1 MAILREA
8 PFSLPGSGQSPVPPR
23 PFLEL
28 GAGLAGLQLSKQSA
42 EAAEGLQLAWR
53 ASRRAESKS
62 FPRPWCN
69 PQQGQIPLE

>member
-1 MAILREA
+1 MLTKNQWVQCQREENTNLSMAILREA

-42 EAAEGLQLAWR
+42 EAAEGLQLA
-53 ASRRAESKS
+53 
-62 FPRPWCN
+62 
-69 PQQGQIPLE
+69 